1 MVVFLS
7 EDSKFIFGGKE
18 GNVLFKKKQPA
29 VAGVRKE
36 SWKFARAGNLA

>member
-1 MVVFLS
+1 MKILNLYW
-7 EDSKFIFGGKE
+7 EGKRE
-18 GNVLFKKKQPA
+18 MFCLKKTPA